1 MSNNNT
7 PDNANAKSG
16 FKLLF
21 KIGAAIDIV
30 WALLIASY
38 YAFVVHTAASFAGA
52 SAGVLSIGTALS
64 FVLAFMVALFQGAIF
79 IVVLS
84 VFAFVLYAV
93 YKSLTAKQ

>member
-7 PDNANAKSG
+7 PDTTDTKSG

-21 KIGAAIDIV
+21 RIAATLDVI

-38 YAFVVHTAASFAGA
+38 YAFVVNTAAGLAGA
-52 SAGVLSIGTALS
+52 SAGTLSIGTVLS

-79 IVVLS
+79 IVVFGI
-84 VFAFVLYAV
+84 FAILLYAI
-93 YKSLTAKQ
+93 YKNLTTRS